1 MTSKTNL
8 VESPKPV
15 TAPQK
20 KTHDFLRAY
29 VAAGF
34 AVTPLNGKI
43 PGKGWQNTE
52 YTDAPDL
59 AKFPANFGV
68 VLQATDLVI
77 DLDPRNYKPGDKPVK
92 RLCEK
97 LGLDLKKSAVVVKTG
112 GGGWHLYY
120 KKPADLFVAET
131 LPEYPGVEFK
141 SKGRQVVGA
150 GSIHPETKA
159 VYELVGGDFENI
171 SAAPEALL
179 GLIKREGRKDFRKVP
194 AEKAKEYVDD
204 AQTEERY
211 REYLLNAPLAVEGE
225 NGDKTTYG
233 VACKGKTLGLSPE
246 KAFELLEKY
255 YNPLCSPPWSAA
267 DLWHKVQNAYSY
279 SQKIL
284 GADSPANDF
293 GIVGNGEQHNSPRKL
308 HWDFTDNGQK
318 KKTLNN
324 ACNFFWLQDS
334 PLAGLLAYNE
344 FTEQCTLVKRAPW
357 HPETFVMPADGKAWT
372 DEDTIMCRY
381 YLSKECQFDV
391 GINVVEEA
399 AIVVSKRSPNHPVRN
414 YLNSLEWDGVA
425 RLDTWLHDYCGVKDD
440 NYSRAVASK
449 TLMGAVARVFEPGSK
464 FDYMLVL
471 EGKQGSGKSSVV
483 ACLGGHWYG
492 DITIDPHNK
501 DTVTGMLGK
510 WICEASEME
519 FTSRAEAQAL
529 KAFLTRQVDHIRA
542 AYARH
547 VRGYP
552 RQCIFIGTMNL
563 EAEPGYL
570 KDNTGNRRFWPVLTS
585 NINIPGLAAVRDQ
598 LFAEA
603 KERYFKGESLFIEDG
618 NAVDQALAEQHAR
631 RQVDPWLEKIS
642 TWLDADDLGVQRDL
656 VTGMEVWTKCLMG
669 MEKNVSRR
677 EQCRIANVMQHE
689 LGWTK
694 GVYYHPELKRS
705 VNGYRRPEIGVMQ

>member
-1 MTSKTNL
+1 MISKPNSAAT
-8 VESPKPV
+8 PAKPR
-15 TAPQK
+15 
-20 KTHDFLRAY
+20 THDFLGAY
-29 VAAGF
+29 VAAGY

-52 YTDAPDL
+52 FEAAPDL
-59 AKFPANFGV
+59 KKFPGNFGI
-68 VLQATDLVI
+68 VLQNEDLVI

-97 LGLDLKKSAVVVKTG
+97 LGIDLKKTAVVVQTG
-112 GGGWHLYY
+112 GGGWHLYF
-120 KKPADLFVAET
+120 KKPAEVFVAET
-131 LPEYPGVEFK
+131 LPDFPGIEFK

-150 GSIHPETKA
+150 GSLHPETGKP
-159 VYELVGGDFENI
+159 YELVSGDFK
-171 SAAPEALL
+171 AVGQAPQALL
-179 GLIKREGRKDFRKVP
+179 DLIKREGRKDFRKPP
-194 AEKAKEYVDD
+194 AEKAPAYTDD
-204 AQTEERY
+204 EQTTERY
-211 REYLLNAPLAVEGE
+211 REYLLGAPLAVEGE
-225 NGDKTTYG
+225 NGDKTTYTI
-233 VACKGKTLGLSPE
+233 ACKGKTLGLSPE
-246 KAFELLEKY
+246 KAFELIEKY
-255 YNPLCSPPWSAA
+255 YNPLCSPPWASA
-267 DLWHKVQNAYSY
+267 DLWHKVRNAYAY
-279 SQKIL
+279 SQQII
-284 GADSPANDF
+284 GADSPTNDF
-293 GIVGNGEQHNSPRKL
+293 GIVETGNNAGGGGKL

-324 ACNFFWLQDS
+324 ACNFFWLPES
-334 PLAGLLAYNE
+334 PLNSLLAFNE

-357 HPETFVMPADGKAWT
+357 HKDDQIVPQDGKAWT

-381 YLSKECQFDV
+381 YLSKECGFDV
-391 GINVVEEA
+391 SVNIVEEA

-414 YLNSLEWDGVA
+414 YLNSVKWDGVA

-440 NYSRAVASK
+440 SYSRAVAAK

-483 ACLGGHWYG
+483 ACLGGYWYG

-501 DTVTGMLGK
+501 DTVTAMLGK

-529 KAFLTRQVDHIRA
+529 KAFLTRQVDHVRA

-547 VRGYP
+547 VRAYP
-552 RQCIFIGTMNL
+552 RQAIFIGTMNL

-585 NINIPGLAAVRDQ
+585 HINIPGLAAVRDL

-631 RQVDPWLEKIS
+631 RQVDPWLEKIAS
-642 TWLDADDLGVQRDL
+642 WLDADEFDKRRDI
-656 VTGMEVWTKCLMG
+656 VTGMEIWTKCLLG
-669 MEKNVSRR
+669 MEKNVTRR

-694 GVYYHPELKRS
+694 GVYHHPELKKP
-705 VNGYRRPEIGVMQ
+705 VNGYKRPEKGILE

>member
-1 MTSKTNL
+1 MTYKQNL
-8 VESPKPV
+8 ATTPQAQ
-15 TAPQK
+15 TAQK
-20 KTHDFLRAY
+20 NSLLSAY

-34 AVTPLNGKI
+34 AVTALNGKI
-43 PGKGWQNTE
+43 PGKGWQNTVHRPNV
-52 YTDAPDL
+52 DPDR
-59 AKFPANFGV
+59 FPNNFGI
-68 VLQATDLVI
+68 VLQNDDLVI
-77 DLDPRNYKPGDKPVK
+77 DIDPRNYKDGDKPVK

-97 LGLDLKKSAVVVKTG
+97 LGIDLKKSAVVVQTG

-120 KKPADLFVAET
+120 KKPSDIFVSET
-131 LPEYPGVEFK
+131 LAEYPGIEFK

-150 GSIHPETKA
+150 GCIHPDTYKP
-159 VYELVGGDFENI
+159 YELVQGSFDKIE
-171 SAAPEALL
+171 AAPAALL
-179 GLIKREGRKDFRKVP
+179 ELIKAQGRKDFRKTPV
-194 AEKAKEYVDD
+194 EKAKVYQDD
-204 AQTEERY
+204 EQTVERY
-211 REYLLNAPLAVEGE
+211 KDFLLNATLAVEGE
-225 NGDKTTYG
+225 NGDKTTYT

-246 KAFELLEKY
+246 KTFELLSTY
-255 YNPLCSPPWSAA
+255 YNPLCSPPWSATE
-267 DLWHKVQNAYSY
+267 LWRKVQNAYNY
-279 SQKIL
+279 SQQIV
-284 GADSPANDF
+284 GADNPANDF
-293 GIVGNGEQHNSPRKL
+293 GIVENVGNNSGGGKL

-324 ACNFFWLQDS
+324 ACNFFWFPNS
-334 PLAGLLAYNE
+334 PLSGILAYNE
-344 FTEQCTLVKRAPW
+344 FTEQCTLIKRAPW
-357 HPETFVMPADGKAWT
+357 HAENYVMPQDGKPWT

-381 YLSKECQFDV
+381 WLSKEKGFDV
-391 GINVVEEA
+391 SVSIVDEA

-414 YLNSLEWDGVA
+414 YLNSIEWDKTP
-425 RLDTWLHDYCGVKDD
+425 RLDTWLHDFCGVKDD
-440 NYSRAVASK
+440 SYSRAVAAK
-449 TLMGAVARVFEPGSK
+449 TLMGAVARVFDPGCK

-483 ACLGGHWYG
+483 ACLGGYWYG

-519 FTSRAEAQAL
+519 FTTRAEAQAL
-529 KAFLTRQVDHIRA
+529 KAFLTRQVDHVRA

-585 NINIPGLAAVRDQ
+585 NINIPGLRDVRDQ

-603 KERYFKGESLFIEDG
+603 KDRYFKGESLFIEDES
-618 NAVDQALAEQHAR
+618 AVDQALAEQHAR

-642 TWLDADDLGVQRDL
+642 SWLDADEFDKARDI
-656 VTGMEVWTKCLMG
+656 VTGMEIWTKCLMG
-669 MEKNVSRR
+669 MEKNITRR

-694 GVYYHPELKRS
+694 GVYHHPELKKP
-705 VNGYRRPEIGVMQ
+705 VNGYKRPEK

>member
-1 MTSKTNL
+1 MILKQNSA
-8 VESPKPV
+8 V
-15 TAPQK
+15 TPQARA
-20 KTHDFLRAY
+20 HDFLKAY

-34 AVTPLNGKI
+34 AVTPLQGKI
-43 PGKGWQNTE
+43 PGKGWQNTVFRPNI
-52 YTDAPDL
+52 DPDR
-59 AKFPANFGV
+59 FPGNFGI
-68 VLQATDLVI
+68 VLQNEDLVI
-77 DLDPRNYKPGDKPVK
+77 DIDPRNYKEGDKPVK

-97 LGLDLKKSAVVVKTG
+97 LGLDLKKTAVVVQTG

-131 LPEYPGVEFK
+131 LPEYPGLEFK

-150 GSIHPETKA
+150 GGIHPETGKT
-159 VYELVGGDFENI
+159 YELVSGDFKSI
-171 SAAPEALL
+171 APAPKELL
-179 GLIKREGRKDFRKVP
+179 ELIKREGRKDFRKASP
-194 AEKAKEYVDD
+194 EKKAVYSDD
-204 AQTEERY
+204 EQAVERY
-211 REYLLNAPLAVEGE
+211 REFLLTAPLAVEGE
-225 NGDKTTYG
+225 NGDKTTYT

-246 KAFELLEKY
+246 KAFEMLEKF
-255 YNPLCSPPWSAA
+255 YNPLCSPPWNAA

-279 SQKIL
+279 SQQIV

-293 GIVGNGEQHNSPRKL
+293 GIVETGDKPAPGGKL

-324 ACNFFWLQDS
+324 ACNFFWLPDS
-334 PLAGLLAYNE
+334 PLNSLLAYNE

-357 HPETFVMPADGKAWT
+357 HKDDQIVPADGKAWT

-381 YLSKECQFDV
+381 FLSKEKGFDV
-391 GINVVEEA
+391 SVNIVEEA

-414 YLNSLEWDGVA
+414 YLNSIHWDGVP
-425 RLDTWLHDYCGVKDD
+425 RLDTWLHDFCGVKDD

-449 TLMGAVARVFEPGSK
+449 TLMGAVARVFEPGAK

-501 DTVTGMLGK
+501 DTVTAMLGK
-510 WICEASEME
+510 WVCEASEME
-519 FTSRAEAQAL
+519 FTTRAEAQAL

-547 VRGYP
+547 VRAYP

-570 KDNTGNRRFWPVLTS
+570 KDSTGNRRFWPVLTH
-585 NINIPGLAAVRDQ
+585 NINIPGLRDVRDQ

-603 KERYFKGESLFIEDG
+603 KERYFRGESLFIEDEA
-618 NAVDQALAEQHAR
+618 AVDQALAEQHAR
-631 RQVDPWLEKIS
+631 RQVDPWLERVAD
-642 TWLDADDLGVQRDL
+642 WLERDEFDKRRDI
-656 VTGMEVWTKCLMG
+656 VTGMEIWTKCLMG
-669 MEKNVSRR
+669 MEKNITRR
-677 EQCRIANVMQHE
+677 EQCRIANIMQHE

-694 GVYYHPELKRS
+694 GVYHHPDLKKT
-705 VNGYRRPEIGVMQ
+705 VNGYKRPE

>member
-1 MTSKTNL
+1 MTSNKNL
-8 VESPKPV
+8 EQHKPR
-15 TAPQK
+15 AHEYLK
-20 KTHDFLRAY
+20 AY

-34 AVTPLNGKI
+34 AVTPLQGKI
-43 PGKGWQNTE
+43 PGKGWQNTVHRPNV
-52 YTDAPDL
+52 DPDR
-59 AKFPANFGV
+59 FPGNFGI
-68 VLQATDLVI
+68 VLQNEDLVI
-77 DLDPRNYKPGDKPVK
+77 DIDPRNYKALDKPVT
-92 RLCEK
+92 RLSEV
-97 LGLDLKKSAVVVKTG
+97 LGIDLKKTAVVVRTG

-120 KKPADLFVAET
+120 KKPAEIFVAET
-131 LPEYPGVEFK
+131 LPDYPGIEFK

-150 GSIHPETKA
+150 GGIHPDSGKP
-159 VYELVGGDFENI
+159 YELI
-171 SAAPEALL
+171 SGNFSAIGPAPQALL
-179 GLIKREGRKDFRKVP
+179 DLIKREGRKDFRKAP
-194 AEKAKEYVDD
+194 PEKKVIFSDD
-204 AQTEERY
+204 EQAQSRY
-211 REYLLNAPLAVEGE
+211 QEYLLNAPLAVEGE
-225 NGDKTTYG
+225 SGDKTTYT

-279 SQKIL
+279 SQQIA

-293 GIVGNGEQHNSPRKL
+293 GLVENAGNSGSGGKL

-324 ACNFFWLQDS
+324 ACNFFWLPDS
-334 PLAGLLAYNE
+334 PLSGLLAYNE
-344 FTEQCTLVKRAPW
+344 FTEQCTLVRRAPW
-357 HPETFVMPADGKAWT
+357 HKPDQAMPNGGKAWT

-381 YLSKECQFDV
+381 FLSKEKGFDV
-391 GINVVEEA
+391 SVNIVEEA

-414 YLNSLEWDGVA
+414 YLNSVEWDKTP

-440 NYSRAVASK
+440 SYSQAVAAK
-449 TLMGAVARVFEPGSK
+449 TLMGAVARVFEPGCK

-471 EGKQGSGKSSVV
+471 EGRQGSGKSSVV
-483 ACLGGHWYG
+483 ACLGGYWYG

-501 DTVTGMLGK
+501 DTVTTMLGK

-529 KAFLTRQVDHIRA
+529 KAFLTRQTDHIRA

-547 VRGYP
+547 VRAYH
-552 RQCIFIGTMNL
+552 RQSIFIGTMNL

-585 NINIPGLAAVRDQ
+585 HINIPGLSAVRDQ

-603 KERYFKGESLFIEDG
+603 KERYFKGESLFIEDEA
-618 NAVDQALAEQHAR
+618 AVDQAFAEQHAR

-642 TWLDADDLGVQRDL
+642 DWLDADEFEKSRDI
-656 VTGMEVWTKCLMG
+656 VTGMEIWTKCLLG
-669 MEKNVSRR
+669 MEKNVTRR

-689 LGWTK
+689 LGWHK
-694 GVYYHPELKRS
+694 GVYYHPELKKS
-705 VNGYRRPEIGVMQ
+705 VNGYKRPEKGILA